1 MGAVQTSNMRQ
12 HLLTVL
18 SLCIICA
25 SASPFP
31 FRDQATSGSFTH
43 KALSK
48 VDHHFQ
54 IAKETVERVLSQN
67 RRETLA
73 ETCAQ
78 ISGLSNDQVTGQT
91 TIPAE
96 CIIPMIDFYKNTMC
110 SDVCKNSPMM
120 ANFTDRRAGSRQ
132 LLGGAP
138 DDPTSSCDDPCF
150 SPLMKGIITVMKVMM
165 KPACATAFGE
175 SGRRLLGGDTL
186 TDDNMAAMEIGFG
199 LLCSKN
205 AAGSY
210 CMSLFDELGNDN
222 STGFDATTS
231 CVMSTSEQTQVSA
244 LGCCWGNMVVLAGLA
259 DEDKDFCNEF
269 STKATACGI
278 TLSTSA
284 CASGISITTIKSIVN
299 LDGVTLTQIKETAN
313 QKAFKK
319 GVAKTAGVSDK
330 LVSITKMSASA
341 RRSGEVSVESSVA
354 LTGDAGSTQAAV
366 EAKLQ
371 NSATL
376 QSNIQAAASSST
388 LASATV
394 GSTTAANGYTV
405 EGNVAASSGSS
416 YGMGVGVIVGILMGV
431 VMTQQE

>member
-1 MGAVQTSNMRQ
+1 MRQ

-31 FRDQATSGSFTH
+31 FRDQATSGSFTR
-43 KALSK
+43 KGLSK
-48 VDHHFQ
+48 VEHHFQ
-54 IAKETVERVLSQN
+54 IAKETVERVVSQN
-67 RRETLA
+67 RRAGLS
-73 ETCAQ
+73 ETC
-78 ISGLSNDQVTGQT
+78 SGLADVSTAQMVDLIRDGKD
-91 TIPAE
+91 PE
-96 CIIPMIDFYKNTMC
+96 CITPLVDFLKGTVC
-110 SDVCKNSPMM
+110 SDVCINSPLV
-120 ANFTDRRAGSRQ
+120 ANMTSRRAGSRQ
-132 LLGGAP
+132 LLGGSP

-150 SPLMKGIITVMKVMM
+150 SPFMKGLITVMKVMM
-165 KPACATAFGE
+165 KPTCATAFGE
-175 SGRRLLGGDTL
+175 SGRRLLGGAGDDL

-199 LLCSKN
+199 MLCSKN

-259 DEDKDFCNEF
+259 DEDEDFCNEF
-269 STKATACGI
+269 STQATACDI

-284 CASGISITTIKSIVN
+284 CASGISITTIKSTVN

-313 QKAFKK
+313 QQAFKK

-330 LVSITKMSASA
+330 LVSITKMAASA
-341 RRSGEVSVESSVA
+341 RRSGGVSVESSVA

-376 QSNIQAAASSST
+376 QSNIQAADSSST

-405 EGNVAASSGSS
+405 EGTVAANSGSS

>member
-1 MGAVQTSNMRQ
+1 MGNKTSNMRQ

-54 IAKETVERVLSQN
+54 IPKETVERVFSQG
-67 RRETLA
+67 RRETLT
-73 ETCAQ
+73 ETCAYIEGASAEQ
-78 ISGLSNDQVTGQT
+78 LADQLPD
-91 TIPAE
+91 IPAE
-96 CIIPMIDFYKNTMC
+96 CTTPMLDFYKGTMC
-110 SDVCKNSPMM
+110 SDACKNSPMM

-150 SPLMKGIITVMKVMM
+150 SPFMRGIITVMRVMM

-259 DEDKDFCNEF
+259 DEDEDFCNEF
-269 STKATACGI
+269 STQATACDI

-284 CASGISITTIKSIVN
+284 CASGISITTIKSTVN

-313 QKAFKK
+313 QQAFKK

-341 RRSGEVSVESSVA
+341 RRSGGVSVESSVA
-354 LTGDAGSTQAAV
+354 LTGDAGSTQA
-366 EAKLQ
+366 
-371 NSATL
+371 
-376 QSNIQAAASSST
+376 
-388 LASATV
+388 
-394 GSTTAANGYTV
+394 G
-405 EGNVAASSGSS
+405 
-416 YGMGVGVIVGILMGV
+416 
-431 VMTQQE
+431 

>member
-1 MGAVQTSNMRQ
+1 MGQTSNMRQ
-12 HLLTVL
+12 HLLTVF

-25 SASPFP
+25 SASTFP
-31 FRDQATSGSFTH
+31 FRDQATSGSLTH

-54 IAKETVERVLSQN
+54 IAKETVERVFSQG
-67 RRETLA
+67 RREGLA
-73 ETCAQ
+73 EQCDQ
-78 ISGLSNDQVTGQT
+78 ISGLSNDQITAQAPQ
-91 TIPAE
+91 IPAE
-96 CIIPMIDFYKNTMC
+96 CLIPIIDFYKGTMC

-120 ANFTDRRAGSRQ
+120 AKITDRRAGSRQ

-150 SPLMKGIITVMKVMM
+150 SPLMKGMITVMRAMM
-165 KPACATAFGE
+165 TPTCQTAFGG
-175 SGRRLLGGDTL
+175 SGRRLLGGADGL
-186 TDDNMAAMEIGFG
+186 TEDNMAAMEIGFG

-210 CMSLFDELGNDN
+210 CMSLFDELGNDD
-222 STGFDATTS
+222 STGFDDTT
-231 CVMSTSEQTQVSA
+231 CVMSPSEQTQVSA

-259 DEDKDFCNEF
+259 DEDEDFCNEF
-269 STKATACGI
+269 STQATACGI
-278 TLSTSA
+278 TLTTSA
-284 CASGISITTIKSIVN
+284 CASGISITTIKSTVN

-313 QKAFKK
+313 QQAFKK

-330 LVSITKMSASA
+330 LVSITKMAASA
-341 RRSGEVSVESSVA
+341 RRSGGVSVESSVA

-376 QSNIQAAASSST
+376 QSNIQAADSSST

-405 EGNVAASSGSS
+405 EGTVAGNSGSS

>member
-1 MGAVQTSNMRQ
+1 MGTTPSNMRQ

-31 FRDQATSGSFTH
+31 FRDQVTSGSLTH

-54 IAKETVERVLSQN
+54 IAKETVERVVSQG
-67 RRETLA
+67 RRESLT

-78 ISGLSNDQVTGQT
+78 ISGLSNDQITAAVPQF
-91 TIPAE
+91 PAE
-96 CIIPMIDFYKNTMC
+96 CIIPLMDFYKGTMC

-150 SPLMKGIITVMKVMM
+150 SPFMTGMITVMKAMM
-165 KPACATAFGE
+165 KPTCQTAFGG
-175 SGRRLLGGDTL
+175 SGRRLLGGDSL
-186 TDDNMAAMEIGFG
+186 TDDNFAAMEIGFG

-259 DEDKDFCNEF
+259 DEDEDFCNEF
-269 STKATACGI
+269 STQATACGI

-284 CASGISITTIKSIVN
+284 CASGISITTIKSTVN

-313 QKAFKK
+313 QQAFKK

-330 LVSITKMSASA
+330 LVSITKMAASA
-341 RRSGEVSVESSVA
+341 RRSGGVSVESSVA
-354 LTGDAGSTQAAV
+354 LTGDAGSTQADV

-376 QSNIQAAASSST
+376 QSNIQAADSSST

-405 EGNVAASSGSS
+405 EGTVAANSGSS

>member
-31 FRDQATSGSFTH
+31 FRDQATSGSLTH

-48 VDHHFQ
+48 VEHHFQ
-54 IAKETVERVLSQN
+54 IAKETVERVVSQN
-67 RRETLA
+67 RRAGLS
-73 ETCAQ
+73 ETC
-78 ISGLSNDQVTGQT
+78 SGLADVSTAQMVDLIRDGKD
-91 TIPAE
+91 PE
-96 CIIPMIDFYKNTMC
+96 CITPLVDFLKGTVC
-110 SDVCKNSPMM
+110 SDVCINSPLV
-120 ANFTDRRAGSRQ
+120 ANMTSRRAGSRQ
-132 LLGGAP
+132 LLGGSP

-150 SPLMKGIITVMKVMM
+150 SPFMKGLITVMKVMM

-175 SGRRLLGGDTL
+175 SGRRLLGGAGADL

-199 LLCSKN
+199 MLCSKN

-259 DEDKDFCNEF
+259 DEDFCNEF
-269 STKATACGI
+269 STQATACGI

-284 CASGISITTIKSIVN
+284 CASGISITTIKS
-299 LDGVTLTQIKETAN
+299 TAN
-313 QKAFKK
+313 QQAFKK

-330 LVSITKMSASA
+330 LVSITKMAASA
-341 RRSGEVSVESSVA
+341 RRSGGVSVESSVA
-354 LTGDAGSTQAAV
+354 LTGDAGSTQADV

-376 QSNIQAAASSST
+376 QSNIQAADSSST

-394 GSTTAANGYTV
+394 GFTTAANGYTV
-405 EGNVAASSGSS
+405 EGTVAANSGSS
-416 YGMGVGVIVGILMGV
+416 YGMY
-431 VMTQQE
+431 